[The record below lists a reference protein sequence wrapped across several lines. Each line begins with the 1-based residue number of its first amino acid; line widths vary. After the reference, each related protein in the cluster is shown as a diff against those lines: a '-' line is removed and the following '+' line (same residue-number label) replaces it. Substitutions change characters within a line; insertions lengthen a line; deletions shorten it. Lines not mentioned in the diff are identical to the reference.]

1 MPRLL
6 DFKMT
11 IQTGDKGME
20 GPVMFSIN
28 NHHVPLED
36 VTGGCGAGEV
46 IEGGFKVN
54 SFAHSMTLI
63 GPEKGEWEIKT
74 LKVDFNCENAEPYS
88 VTFGPVTLD
97 DKTEVNVWQDPPLP
111 TFDV

>member
-11 IQTGDKGME
+11 IETGDKGTE

-28 NHHVPLED
+28 NHQVPLEN
-36 VTGGCGAGEV
+36 VEGGCGPGET
-46 IEGGFKVN
+46 ISGGFQVN

-63 GPEKGEWEIKT
+63 GPVKGEWKIKT
-74 LKVDFNCENAEPYS
+74 LKVDFNCENTEPYS

-97 DKTEVNVWQDPPLP
+97 DKTEVNVWRDPPLP